1 MSSRRKGAPARRL
14 TPAALASSS
23 PKSTSPTPST
33 QPSASSPASFPI
45 EADDPL
51 LLEQASTSGE
61 TEKMM
66 DCSTLLAHM
75 AAVQQ
80 QHSHPTTGPGEQQQR
95 QENGKDTAGIE
106 AKLNGNGGTAFDEK
120 GFSSI
125 QHHQSPSVMVRNGPA
140 SGSSSSSASSMD
152 FDSSA
157 IDGSPPLLRPM
168 LPFAGIMG
176 PVGGH
181 GGSSPSAPRP
191 FLLRPSGSLPPTEE
205 GDSSGASSPPGTTA
219 SVRSNTSSQHTSTST
234 TASSPHLHHHGGGN
248 NSSTIINNS
257 NNQTDNSQNNN
268 YQQHIYRHHFQAV
281 HQCNNQQQ
289 QHNQPEGSMGGETMT
304 AIREGGGSCPKNAKN
319 GGDEEEGE
327 AEEGGNIAS
336 ILSSLPGGETFTQ
349 ALMERHGKH
358 AKLALLRHA
367 IDKLNCVSE
376 RLTSSLED
384 ADEESANGWV
394 ANRKKMDEEE
404 VDEEEDEEEDERLM
418 MIVEEMGDDGVQ
430 FGEEEQK
437 QQRKKLK
444 QFGGQKGDGRD
455 AEHCGDSLAAEREEG
470 EERRGGRNGKSN
482 AEGHEGKEDG
492 EQVQFRQQML
502 TPRDH
507 QQTMMELLERQQQ
520 QFNNYQQRPISAI
533 HHPQPQL
540 TGMHPHH
547 RNHHHHQQ
555 LLAAAAA
562 AGMPP
567 ALASVL
573 FPNDPSPSL
582 DLLAAAAAAGAHP
595 AQAQNQQ
602 QTALARQMAATAAML
617 GFTQSPP
624 TAAALLHQAAEFPSV
639 HQFFNGNSS
648 QSPFSRQ
655 FHPMPLNCSTDVSPQ
670 LSTESA
676 QPQQHNH
683 QRTPTTPKGRKRRQ
697 TSASPAAPN
706 GGIERNQ
713 LTPPNLLGPAD
724 SPLNLSR
731 LKTES
736 GEGSH
741 NFDLLP
747 NRMHSTHPTSSA
759 DAQISCSSSGK
770 NSPNPMNNCPNN
782 SANSEKSIGDKF
794 ESSTAGGGG
803 QQRPGAKSP
812 NHIKRPMNA
821 FMIWARDE
829 RRKILKECPDMH
841 NSNIS
846 KILGSRWKAMS
857 NGEKQPYYEEQSRL
871 SKQHME
877 QHPDYRYRPRPKRTC
892 IVDGKKV
899 RITEYK
905 SMLKGSNNGT
915 TAAKDASQKR
925 QNLSASTTPAEQMGG
940 GGGGTFDT
948 APLSP
953 MAVSEESNES
963 PVTAGSLPAM
973 LFTAPTNGSS
983 PPVKSLMEHQLA
995 GQFAQNSALAAAA
1008 WLSAAA
1014 VSGGGPRGGAGG
1026 VSALHHAMLL
1036 ADQLHHHPTMSLN
1049 FGPGVATTVPA
1060 QPSQQQQI
1068 ANLAE

>member
-80 QHSHPTTGPGEQQQR
+80 QHSHPTTGSGEQQQR

-106 AKLNGNGGTAFDEK
+106 AKLTGNGGTDFDEK

-140 SGSSSSSASSMD
+140 SGSSSSSSASSMD

-319 GGDEEEGE
+319 GGDAEEEVEEEEG
-327 AEEGGNIAS
+327 GGNIAS

-384 ADEESANGWV
+384 ADEESANGWA

-404 VDEEEDEEEDERLM
+404 VDEEEDEEEDEERLM
-418 MIVEEMGDDGVQ
+418 MIVEEMGDEGVQ
-430 FGEEEQK
+430 FGDEEQK

-470 EERRGGRNGKSN
+470 EERRGGRKNGKSN
-482 AEGHEGKEDG
+482 AEGDEGKEDG
-492 EQVQFRQQML
+492 EQVPPFRQQML
-502 TPRDH
+502 TPSDH

-520 QFNNYQQRPISAI
+520 QFNNYQQRPISTI

-540 TGMHPHH
+540 NGMHPHH

-595 AQAQNQQ
+595 AQAQNHQQ
-602 QTALARQMAATAAML
+602 AALARQMAATAAIL
-617 GFTQSPP
+617 GFTQPPP

-655 FHPMPLNCSTDVSPQ
+655 FHPMPLNCSTDLSPQ

-676 QPQQHNH
+676 QPQQHNQ

-713 LTPPNLLGPAD
+713 RTPPNLLAPAD

-731 LKTES
+731 LKTEC
-736 GEGSH
+736 GEG
-741 NFDLLP
+741 
-747 NRMHSTHPTSSA
+747 
-759 DAQISCSSSGK
+759 
-770 NSPNPMNNCPNN
+770 
-782 SANSEKSIGDKF
+782 
-794 ESSTAGGGG
+794 
-803 QQRPGAKSP
+803 
-812 NHIKRPMNA
+812 
-821 FMIWARDE
+821 RDE

-915 TAAKDASQKR
+915 TAAAKDALQKR
-925 QNLSASTTPAEQMGG
+925 QNLSASTTPAEHMS
-940 GGGGTFDT
+940 GGGTFDT
-948 APLSP
+948 ALQSPL
-953 MAVSEESNES
+953 AVSEESNES
-963 PVTAGSLPAM
+963 PVTAGSLPSM

-1049 FGPGVATTVPA
+1049 LWHGVLRLMCPLNRRNSSRL
-1060 QPSQQQQI
+1060 PIRRNDRENS
-1068 ANLAE
+1068 